1 MRIAHTSDWHLG
13 HRRFDRLTRTGINVR
28 EADVA
33 RSSSR
38 LIDALLIVEPDV
50 ILVAGDVFDHVHP
63 SNHAVVHALSE
74 MARLRAALP
83 DAIIVMVAGNHD
95 AAKQSATGSI
105 LPAFAQHGVHVVD
118 RGVKRLRFDDD
129 LSILC
134 VPDVPGV
141 DRSNLTPDAEAR
153 RNILLIHCGID
164 GAKQAGARRQD
175 VSQDQI
181 AAPEWDLV
189 AAGDFHDVERVT
201 EKAWY
206 CGAIDLVSSNVWAEN
221 KTKGFLVHDLD
232 DDAHEFIELPPSRT
246 IVDLPLIYGRDLAAA
261 QLDALIAGALDSI
274 PGGYENAV
282 VRLVV
287 SDVSRETAHALDQRA
302 IKRYRA
308 RCLSFQL
315 DLRKP
320 ERESLPMIIRDGQ
333 RRLSM
338 GEILEAHVAKR
349 ELPPDVDRAAMLV
362 EMHRYV
368 ADAYGSE
375 AAGPSPAEWTHPTN
389 EPKAVGSTAGVVAA

>member
-1 MRIAHTSDWHLG
+1 MTRIAHTSDWHLG
-13 HRRFDRLTRTGINVR
+13 HRRYDRLTQTGINTR

-33 RSSSR
+33 RSFSR
-38 LIDALLIVEPDV
+38 LIDALIIVEPDV

-74 MARLRAALP
+74 MARLRAAVP
-83 DAIIVMVAGNHD
+83 DAIVIMVAGNHD
-95 AAKQSATGSI
+95 APRQSATGSI
-105 LPAFAQHGVHVVD
+105 LPVFAQHGVHVID
-118 RGVKRLRFDDD
+118 RGAERLRFGD
-129 LSILC
+129 LSVLC
-134 VPDVPGV
+134 VPDTPGV
-141 DRSNLTPDAEAR
+141 ERLNLTPDPDAR
-153 RNILLIHCGID
+153 QNVLLIHCGIQ
-164 GAKQAGARRQD
+164 GAKQAGAYGHD
-175 VSQDQI
+175 VSLEQI
-181 AAPEWDLV
+181 AAPEWDLIAV
-189 AAGDFHDVERVT
+189 GDFHDVERVT
-201 EKAWY
+201 ERAFY
-206 CGAIDLVSSNVWAEN
+206 CGAIDVVSSNPWVEN

-232 DDAHEFIELPPSRT
+232 DDSHEFIELPSSRT

-261 QLDALIAGALDSI
+261 QLDALIADALASV
-274 PGGYENAV
+274 PGGYENAI

-287 SDVSRETAHALDQRA
+287 SDVSRETGHALDQRA

-375 AAGPSPAEWTHPTN
+375 AAGPSPAEWTNPTN
-389 EPKAVGSTAGVVAA
+389 ETKAVDSTAGAAA